1 MNIAYISNDI
11 EKAKEKLLEEYEE
24 SILFE
29 DNELK
34 LPMVKEIKEEVY
46 QTTDKPK
53 TILIKAVT
61 LRVEAQNSLLKILEE
76 TPDKVQLI
84 ILTTSKYALLDTI
97 RSRVEVKEIN
107 FEKPQIDISFSLK
120 SLNQK
125 EIYEIVLKNGKKFSK
140 LELKTFITELL
151 KRVEE
156 PNEELL
162 NNFEMAMK
170 LIDLN
175 GDREAILSLLLLS
188 IRNSNNENL

>member
-1 MNIAYISNDI
+1 LNIAYISNDI

-120 SLNQK
+120 NLTQK

-170 LIDLN
+170 LIDFN

>member
-120 SLNQK
+120 NLTQK

-170 LIDLN
+170 LIDFN

>member
-120 SLNQK
+120 
-125 EIYEIVLKNGKKFSK
+125 I
-140 LELKTFITELL
+140 
-151 KRVEE
+151 
-156 PNEELL
+156 
-162 NNFEMAMK
+162 
-170 LIDLN
+170 
-175 GDREAILSLLLLS
+175 
-188 IRNSNNENL
+188 

>member
-151 KRVEE
+151 KKVEE

>member
-1 MNIAYISNDI
+1 LNIAYISNDI

-151 KRVEE
+151 KKVEE

>member
-1 MNIAYISNDI
+1 LNIAYISNDI

>member
-170 LIDLN
+170 LIGLN

>member
-151 KRVEE
+151 KKVEE
-156 PNEELL
+156 PNEGLL